1 MLVSDIENFPKM
13 KSKFWLSIEKI
24 ILKCKT
30 QRLAD
35 CFIDS
40 ARSLHEIK
48 EFRIFC
54 FYAEI

>member
-30 QRLAD
+30 ERLAD

-54 FYAEI
+54 F